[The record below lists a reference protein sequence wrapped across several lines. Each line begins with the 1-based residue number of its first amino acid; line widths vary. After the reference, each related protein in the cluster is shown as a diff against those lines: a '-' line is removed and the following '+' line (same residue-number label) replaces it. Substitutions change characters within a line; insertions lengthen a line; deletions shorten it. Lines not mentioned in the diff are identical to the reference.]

1 MTGAELADTARLR
14 QGLYRFCAGALLPP
28 DQGRVAALRAA
39 ATLIDADEV
48 EAFAFGP
55 AWRAV
60 RTEVARLPDIAA
72 LAAEH
77 VRLFQATSGGALC
90 PPVES
95 FYLGEARQAAVATTA
110 VDLEAIY
117 RRHGLRFTAGQAHLP
132 DEAAPQLELMAYLC
146 GSEASARERG
156 DAAAAALA
164 VGAQA
169 AFLEGHLARWFPR
182 FADRVRSVGCSAFYR
197 AVVEA
202 GAAFIGHDRELAAL
216 LGREAVPS

>member
-95 FYLGEARQAAVATTA
+95 FYLGSARQGAAATTA
-110 VDLEAIY
+110 AGVEAAY
-117 RRHGLRFTAGQAHLP
+117 RRHGLRFAPGRAHLA
-132 DEAAPQLELMAYLC
+132 DEAAPQLELLAHLC
-146 GSEASARERG
+146 GVEAGARERG
-156 DAAAAALA
+156 HEQIAANTIAEQL
-164 VGAQA
+164 
-169 AFLEGHLARWFPR
+169 AFLDTHLARWLPA
-182 FADRVRSVGCSAFYR
+182 FAARVRAAAAPGFYR
-197 AVVEA
+197 AVVELA
-202 GAAFIGHDRELAAL
+202 EVFVGHDRELVAGLVAA
-216 LGREAVPS
+216 PSIQ